1 MRILILAG
9 AMLAVGGCC
18 FGGTVT
24 PPAAPIN
31 IAPGFA
37 PQPTTATG
45 SAGGI
50 TDANTLSADC
60 RGNVPLS
67 PQHTLNVTAAVPNLS
82 IMVNCPA
89 GDTTLVVRTPT
100 GQYLCNDD
108 TEGLN
113 PVVTGAFQPGTYE
126 VFVGSYSH
134 DSTGMNYTIGFT
146 EQAGATPSTLPS
158 P

>member
-1 MRILILAG
+1 MRILILSG

-18 FGGTVT
+18 FGGSSA
-24 PPAAPIN
+24 PAAAPIN
-31 IAPGFA
+31 IAPGFQ

-50 TDANTLSADC
+50 TDATTLNSEC
-60 RGNVPLS
+60 RGNIPLT
-67 PQHTLNVTAAVPNLS
+67 PQHTLNVTAQIPNLT
-82 IMVNCPA
+82 IMVNCPL

-108 TEGLN
+108 TDGLN
-113 PVVTGAFQPGTYE
+113 PVVSGAFAPGTYE
-126 VFVGSYSH
+126 VFVGSYTH
-134 DSTGMNYTIGFT
+134 DSTGLNYRIGFT
-146 EQAGATPSTLPS
+146 EQAGAMPSSLPA